1 MSKSRTRAKAETG
14 TKNNGEKAEA
24 NHKAKGNSRDQSKKG
39 AKIGPTSAPK
49 TVNKEQLNQKAEV
62 VTEMREGKR
71 VNNRERM
78 EEMSKAASGEVGEKV
93 KETLANILAK
103 QTEILQRWDKYQKGG
118 ELSDSEV

>member
-1 MSKSRTRAKAETG
+1 MSKSRTRAEAETG

-49 TVNKEQLNQKAEV
+49 AVNKEQLNQRAEAAV
-62 VTEMREGKR
+62 EEREGKR

-78 EEMSKAASGEVGEKV
+78 EEMSKAAREEVGEKAM
-93 KETLANILAK
+93 ETMANILAK
-103 QTEILQRWDKYQKGG
+103 QTEILKRWDKYQKGG